1 MGSDLFDDFDLY
13 DGLCTLA
20 ILIGSMIAAG
30 GGLGGGGVF
39 VPIYI
44 LIISM
49 TTKKAAA
56 LSQATILGGSFIN
69 LWNNWPQRH
78 PERKHR
84 PIIDFPILLVFEPM
98 LLVGSTLGVMLNTIF
113 PDMLILILLVVTLV
127 YATVRTGRKG
137 VRMWQQESKALEER
151 ANLEQGFLGDDPL
164 GPSINKEDAGFDT
177 EDPSTTTTTGNKLES
192 SLSKEAPSNEDTQ
205 LEISQ
210 SQSASYGS
218 MEESTDAQK
227 PTPAGPADA
236 IYDTKVWGEMAEMC
250 GVDVSQLDRAKMDIL
265 EPLLEKEKERWKP
278 MGVIAIVWIISLSTS
293 VAKKEVTECG
303 AAYWVCEFI
312 SWPFLAAISVYFC
325 NEQYKIYDAKE
336 SSGGW
341 VPAEGDIKWN
351 QSIYSMVK
359 YPIIATV
366 AGLLGG
372 LLGIGGGM
380 IVSPLLMELGV
391 EPRVAA
397 ATSAM
402 CVMITASSAT
412 LQYALLGY
420 FTWEY
425 LVYFMVIGVIGT
437 FIGVTVV
444 GHCIT
449 KYNRK
454 SLIIFSVAIIM
465 GLAVILM
472 GIDGILEVMDGI
484 SWAFVS
490 PCS

>member
-1 MGSDLFDDFDLY
+1 MSGDLFTDFNVW

-20 ILIGSMIAAG
+20 ILLGSMIAAG

-39 VPIYI
+39 VPIYV
-44 LIISM
+44 LIISLS
-49 TTKKAAA
+49 TKRAAA

-69 LWNNWPQRH
+69 LWNNWTKSH
-78 PERKHR
+78 PDRKHR
-84 PIIDFPILLVFEPM
+84 PIIDFPTLLVFEPM

-127 YATVRTGRKG
+127 YATFRTGRKG
-137 VRMWQQESKALEER
+137 VRMWQKESQEAEDR
-151 ANLEQGFLGDDPL
+151 ANNMLADDIN
-164 GPSINKEDAGFDT
+164 GPSINDKEDAGFDT
-177 EDPSTTTTTGNKLES
+177 EDPSKTIES
-192 SLSKEAPSNEDTQ
+192 SMSKETVPSQSAVPNEETI
-205 LEISQ
+205 EFSQ

-218 MEESTDAQK
+218 VDDADHK
-227 PTPAGPADA
+227 PTPAAPAEDPKLWA
-236 IYDTKVWGEMAEMC
+236 EMAAMC
-250 GVDVSQLDRAKMDIL
+250 GVPVSQLDREKMEIL
-265 EPLLEKEKERWKP
+265 EPLMEKEKERYKP
-278 MGVIAIVWIISLSTS
+278 MALIAVIWIISLSTS
-293 VAKKEVTECG
+293 LGKKEVTTCSV
-303 AAYWVCEFI
+303 AYWVCEFI
-312 SWPFLAAISVYFC
+312 SWPFLAALSVYFC
-325 NEQYKIYDAKE
+325 SEQYKIYDAKE
-336 SSGGW
+336 RSGGW
-341 VPAEGDIKWN
+341 VAAEGDIKWN

-359 YPIIATV
+359 YPIIATI

-402 CVMITASSAT
+402 CVMITASSST

-420 FTWEY
+420 FTWSY
-425 LVYFMVIGVIGT
+425 LVYFMIMGIIGT
-437 FIGVTVV
+437 AIGVTVL
-444 GHCIT
+444 GHIIS

-472 GIDGILEVMDGI
+472 GIDGILEMMDGLDW
-484 SWAFVS
+484 SFES
-490 PCS
+490 PCD